1 MAEKQTTPV
10 FVEGKEYVL
19 EDMNDEAR
27 EAFDHVAELERKI
40 ANGMRNVKQ
49 MQGGHEFWMN
59 RLKDN
64 LEAKEAAE

>member
-10 FVEGKEYVL
+10 FVEDKEYVL

-40 ANGMRNVKQ
+40 ANGMRNIKQ

-59 RLKDN
+59 KLKDN